1 MERRTLTSSF
11 LAVSYS
17 AVPRREIP
25 SSVILLPHVSIL
37 SYPHSP
43 IPDDYRLTTALNIL
57 KLVVDQYWGKYHSP
71 NNTFQKP
78 TKTDQPHTLGSISSP
93 KNGTPGPPLKES
105 GTPGPPLKESGTP
118 GPPLKES
125 GTPGPPLKESG
136 TPGPH
141 LKESGTPGPHLKES
155 GTPGPHLKE
164 SGPLLKESGTT
175 GPPLKESG
183 IPGPPLKESGTPGPP
198 LKESGT
204 PGPHLKESG
213 TPGPL
218 LKESGTPGPPLKE
231 SVVLE
236 GTVEL
241 ALRVCAAYVS
251 SRHHEDIEEGGKVCV
266 CVCVCVCFNV
276 CVLQCLE
283 LTETEWKTLISHY
296 YSIVL

>member
-17 AVPRREIP
+17 AVPRREIR

-93 KNGTPGPPLKES
+93 KNGTTGPPLKKSGTPGPPLKES

-136 TPGPH
+136 TPGP
-141 LKESGTPGPHLKES
+141 
-155 GTPGPHLKE
+155 
-164 SGPLLKESGTT
+164 
-175 GPPLKESG
+175 
-183 IPGPPLKESGTPGPP
+183 PLKESGT
-198 LKESGT
+198 L
-204 PGPHLKESG
+204 
-213 TPGPL
+213 
-218 LKESGTPGPPLKE
+218 GPPLKE
-231 SVVLE
+231 SVVSE

-251 SRHHEDIEEGGKVCV
+251 SRHHEDIEEGGKVRTCV
-266 CVCVCVCFNV
+266 CVCVCVSMFVFCSVWN
-276 CVLQCLE
+276 
-283 LTETEWKTLISHY
+283 
-296 YSIVL
+296 